1 LVPEINNKII
11 LIAPLDWGLGHAARC
26 IPLIK
31 KYSINNKVYV
41 GTTSKTQ
48 YFLKL
53 ELKNCDVTYIDIPSY
68 EIKYS
73 KFLPVWLKLL
83 VDFKKINNVIKKE
96 NALLNELIKIYAIN
110 LIISDNRF
118 GFYNKLVKS
127 IIITH
132 QLNIKAPVLSKYA
145 THINTRF
152 LKNFNEIWVP
162 DTNENLLA
170 GDLSKSTLS
179 NDIKFIGA
187 LSRFNKIEFEQNP
200 QKTVIILSGP
210 EPQRT
215 VLEKKIILK
224 YKNQTNVS
232 LVRGINEPMQIEAGL
247 IEIITISNSNQLLT
261 LLKNAKQLI
270 CRSGYSTLMDL
281 YVCGFNL
288 TNVTLIPT
296 PGQTEQEYLAKLWKE
311 KFGCETIKQEDII
324 E

>member
-1 LVPEINNKII
+1 MIPVINNKTI

-31 KYSINNKVYV
+31 KYSITNKVYV

-48 YFLKL
+48 HFLKL
-53 ELKNCDVTYIDIPSY
+53 ELKNCNVNFIDIPSY

-73 KFLPVWLKLL
+73 KYLPVWFKLL

-96 NALLNELIKIYAIN
+96 NTLLNELVKLYAID

-118 GFYNKLVKS
+118 GFYNKHVNS
-127 IIITH
+127 IVITH
-132 QLNIKAPVLSKYA
+132 QLNIKAPILNKYA
-145 THINTRF
+145 THVNTKL

-162 DTNENLLA
+162 DTIDNLLS
-170 GDLSKSTLS
+170 GDLSKSTLTK
-179 NDIKFIGA
+179 NIKYIGA
-187 LSRFNKIEFEQNP
+187 LSRFNKLEFEQNP

-215 VLEKKIILK
+215 VLEKKLILK
-224 YKNQTNVS
+224 YKNQTSVS
-232 LVRGINEPMQIEAGL
+232 LIRGVNKPIQIETGL

-261 LLKNAKQLI
+261 LIKNAKQLI

-311 KFGCETIKQEDII
+311 KFGCKILKQKEIK
-324 E
+324 